1 MENFFKKYLKFI
13 AIGLLFLLVLKNA
26 QSCNR
31 KMSLR
36 IVQRNHTEFVDSLNT
51 VIDSL
56 EQQIVDRNYR
66 IVEVERQGS
75 EKLAAALSET
85 SGQSSVNIESLLRQ
99 LDRAIVENSNMQRT
113 INFQQEQI
121 RQLKETIDSLKINND

>member
-1 MENFFKKYLKFI
+1 MENWFKKYLRHI
-13 AIGLLFLLVLKNA
+13 AFGLLFLLVMKNA

-36 IVQRNHTEFVDSLNT
+36 IAQKNHIEVVDSLGG

-56 EQQIVDRNYR
+56 RSEIVDRNYR
-66 IVEVERQGS
+66 IREVERDGS
-75 EKLAAALSET
+75 EKLAVALSET

-99 LDRAIVENSNMQRT
+99 LDRSTQENSRLQKT
-113 INFQQEQI
+113 VADQKAEISKLLDT
-121 RQLKETIDSLKINND
+121 LKTYEK